1 MILKQNYAKKKLLSS
16 KIIPVLLIY
25 ELYNVGTYSEG
36 ISDYQTSL
44 YSMLSEN
51 ENIYK
56 AEMNDT
62 IVP

>member
-1 MILKQNYAKKKLLSS
+1 MNLLVLKH
-16 KIIPVLLIY
+16 
-25 ELYNVGTYSEG
+25 SED

-44 YSMLSEN
+44 YNMVSEN

>member
-1 MILKQNYAKKKLLSS
+1 MNILLL
-16 KIIPVLLIY
+16 KH
-25 ELYNVGTYSEG
+25 SED

-44 YSMLSEN
+44 YNMVSEN

-56 AEMNDT
+56 TEMNDT